1 MKSNEA
7 IQIKKKKEKG
17 KHISIL
23 QVPQNR
29 KIELSNKL
37 SNYDFPNSRWNQSN
51 NLKSFKY
58 SQKKQIIN
66 NFKCKWGLSIRP
78 EMKSTWNQIS
88 IHHKGSSV
96 HTTFHCGRN
105 KMKFRFTAGRRK
117 AAHSVKEHHFYFDEI
132 DVCANVLIHM
142 INFW

>member
-7 IQIKKKKEKG
+7 IQIKKKKKKENTF
-17 KHISIL
+17 L
-23 QVPQNR
+23 
-29 KIELSNKL
+29 
-37 SNYDFPNSRWNQSN
+37 F
-51 NLKSFKY
+51 FKY
-58 SQKKQIIN
+58 HKTEKLNSQTNYQIMISQTVDGIKAIIWNRLSKKQIIN

>member
-1 MKSNEA
+1 MK
-7 IQIKKKKEKG
+7 QFKLKKKEKG

-58 SQKKQIIN
+58 TQKKQIIN

-78 EMKSTWNQIS
+78 EMKST
-88 IHHKGSSV
+88 
-96 HTTFHCGRN
+96 
-105 KMKFRFTAGRRK
+105 
-117 AAHSVKEHHFYFDEI
+117 
-132 DVCANVLIHM
+132 
-142 INFW
+142 